1 VAGAGDVNGDGY
13 ADVIVGAF
21 LYDAGQSDEGAAF
34 VFLGSGS
41 GIASAHLA
49 DGRVISVPLAWYPRL
64 LNATPEQRENWQLAG
79 GGFGIHWPELDEDL
93 SSEGLLRGASAPKRS
108 VSCTGFE
115 SSSHA

>member
-1 VAGAGDVNGDGY
+1 MAGAGDVNGDGY

-64 LNATPEQRENWQLAG
+64 LNATPEQREKIDPFVARSEVQKISRENTNENLDQRDGNAG
-79 GGFGIHWPELDEDL
+79 PNRD
-93 SSEGLLRGASAPKRS
+93 
-108 VSCTGFE
+108 
-115 SSSHA
+115 